1 MPLQPQKRKRGR
13 PPKQR
18 ILSDVDG
25 EKQSLDRGS
34 SSSPELSEENAAKK
48 RRRQAN
54 KDDEFSSMMS
64 AKFLLL
70 GCDVAP
76 LGMTRQAS
84 KELALV
90 SLRKKQEGETG
101 TSSTLE
107 VRTATEHDE
116 SLERRQEFLVES
128 EPRETASDSLELGSV
143 RSEKDNFE
151 VIEISSQSTEN
162 EEELNSSQDS
172 EPVMKEYI
180 EITSHSE
187 SELEEEGAKSTEDWS
202 KTKLKKRNK
211 RENLLTVDAEKDKI
225 DKRED
230 DVGPKKK
237 FSKLKRRYSA
247 EDHAKKNDK
256 YSSGHTNDAIDF
268 SFESN
273 SAISD
278 VEFGR
283 TSSVNT
289 KKNPETLKMDDF
301 NGHATDENSNQVASS
316 VFPRSGLTSKLSLSR
331 IRALKS
337 FQKSAQG
344 RNSGILENNTLSDS
358 EEKST
363 DLAGRTGISADSDV
377 TVTSASALKNCS
389 AQILALTS
397 ESARD
402 VSESN
407 ANRRIHND
415 MENSV
420 TGTRS
425 LAMDTSQEGI
435 QDGIITAKRRSKIGG
450 QKSVHGKARRTEG
463 RPKSVREIKKRL
475 SVDSSVGT
483 QPNFAASTKSPLSEN
498 LTGGMNEAL
507 GKPEK
512 QSIAS
517 TTAELLPKQYK
528 PSSVPLMDGDLI
540 GAIIQ
545 DSGKIDESKA
555 KPQTAAPQSQKKN
568 SAQDEAEKFKPW
580 VCISFNVVKMRSV
593 LF

>member
-18 ILSDVDG
+18 ILSDVDV

-90 SLRKKQEGETG
+90 SLRKKQGCETA

-107 VRTATEHDE
+107 VRTATEHDAS
-116 SLERRQEFLVES
+116 SLERKQEFLVES
-128 EPRETASDSLELGSV
+128 EPRETASDNVELSNV

-187 SELEEEGAKSTEDWS
+187 SEREEEGTKSAEDSS

-230 DVGPKKK
+230 DVGPKKE
-237 FSKLKRRYSA
+237 FSKLKRRYSV

-256 YSSGHTNDAIDF
+256 YSSGHTNDPIDF

-273 SAISD
+273 SAISG
-278 VEFGR
+278 VEFER
-283 TSSVNT
+283 ASSVST
-289 KKNPETLKMDDF
+289 KKNPETLKIDDF

-316 VFPRSGLTSKLSLSR
+316 GFPRSSLTSKLSMSR

-337 FQKSAQG
+337 FQKSAQE
-344 RNSGILENNTLSDS
+344 RNSGILEKNTLSDS
-358 EEKST
+358 EEKNS
-363 DLAGRTGISADSDV
+363 DLPGRTGISDSNV
-377 TVTSASALKNCS
+377 TVTSVSALKNS
-389 AQILALTS
+389 STQILALPS

-402 VSESN
+402 VFESN
-407 ANRRIHND
+407 PNRRINND

-420 TGTRS
+420 TRTTS
-425 LAMDTSQEGI
+425 LAMDTSQEGS

-450 QKSVHGKARRTEG
+450 QKSVHGKARRTDG

-475 SVDSSVGT
+475 SVDSSLGT
-483 QPNFAASTKSPLSEN
+483 QQNFAASTKSPLSEN
-498 LTGGMNEAL
+498 LTVGMNEAL
-507 GKPEK
+507 GKSEK
-512 QSIAS
+512 QLIAS

-555 KPQTAAPQSQKKN
+555 KPQTGAPQSQKKN
-568 SAQDEAEKFKPW
+568 NAQDEAEKFKPW
-580 VCISFNVVKMRSV
+580 VCEF
-593 LF
+593 

>member
-18 ILSDVDG
+18 ILSDVDV

-90 SLRKKQEGETG
+90 SLRKKQGCETA

-107 VRTATEHDE
+107 VRTATEHDAS
-116 SLERRQEFLVES
+116 SLERKQEFLVES
-128 EPRETASDSLELGSV
+128 EPRETASDSVEL
-143 RSEKDNFE
+143 KDNFE

-162 EEELNSSQDS
+162 EGELNSSQES

-187 SELEEEGAKSTEDWS
+187 SEREEEGTKPAEDSS

-225 DKRED
+225 DKWED
-230 DVGPKKK
+230 DVGPKKE
-237 FSKLKRRYSA
+237 FSKLKRRYSV

-256 YSSGHTNDAIDF
+256 YSSGHTNDPIDF

-273 SAISD
+273 SAISE
-278 VEFGR
+278 VEFER
-283 TSSVNT
+283 TSFVNT
-289 KKNPETLKMDDF
+289 KKNPETSTMNDF
-301 NGHATDENSNQVASS
+301 NAHGTDENSNQVASS
-316 VFPRSGLTSKLSLSR
+316 GFPRSSLTSKLSMSR

-337 FQKSAQG
+337 FQKSAQE
-344 RNSGILENNTLSDS
+344 RNSGILGKNTSSDS
-358 EEKST
+358 EGKNT
-363 DLAGRTGISADSDV
+363 DLPGRTGISDSNV
-377 TVTSASALKNCS
+377 TVTSVSALKNS
-389 AQILALTS
+389 STQILVVTS

-402 VSESN
+402 VFESN
-407 ANRRIHND
+407 ANRRINND

-420 TGTRS
+420 TRTAS
-425 LAMDTSQEGI
+425 LAMDTSQEGS

-450 QKSVHGKARRTEG
+450 QKSVHGKARRTDG
-463 RPKSVREIKKRL
+463 RPKSVREIKKRF
-475 SVDSSVGT
+475 SVDSSLGT
-483 QPNFAASTKSPLSEN
+483 QQNFAASTKSPLSEN
-498 LTGGMNEAL
+498 LTVGMNEAL

-512 QSIAS
+512 QLIAS
-517 TTAELLPKQYK
+517 TTAELLPKQCK
-528 PSSVPLMDGDLI
+528 PSSLPLMDGDLI

-545 DSGKIDESKA
+545 GSGKIDESKA
-555 KPQTAAPQSQKKN
+555 KPQTGAPQSQKKN
-568 SAQDEAEKFKPW
+568 NAQDEAEKFKPW
-580 VCISFNVVKMRSV
+580 VCEF
-593 LF
+593 